1 MEIRTITSRTT
12 PLITETAKLQDKKYR
27 RRSGR
32 FFFEGRKLFLDAD
45 AAGIPLE
52 NLFVTED
59 FLAAHGEEL
68 QKYPVTVLP
77 PSVFEKISTE
87 KSPQGIIC
95 TAKHLDFLHKTV
107 TIYNNEDFRPDAG
120 RLLIAGMQDPGNLGT
135 VIRAGC
141 ALGADELI
149 LDGECADLYNPKTI
163 RAAMGAIF
171 RQKITVCSDLPETI
185 GRLRQMG
192 CRIYAA
198 ALGRN
203 SVRLDQL
210 SMDKNTCFII
220 GNEGHGL
227 SDAIIDAADGSVI
240 IPMRPGTESLNAA
253 SAASILLWHRCAMTG
268 LDF

>member
-1 MEIRTITSRTT
+1 MSDSRSDLYT
-12 PLITETAKLQDKKYR
+12 PDADGLLAVL
-27 RRSGR
+27 
-32 FFFEGRKLFLDAD
+32 RKLRS
-45 AAGIPLE
+45 
-52 NLFVTED
+52 
-59 FLAAHGEEL
+59 
-68 QKYPVTVLP
+68 
-77 PSVFEKISTE
+77 PS
-87 KSPQGIIC
+87 
-95 TAKHLDFLHKTV
+95 
-107 TIYNNEDFRPDAG
+107 
-120 RLLIAGMQDPGNLGT
+120 
-135 VIRAGC
+135 GC
-141 ALGADELI
+141 PWDRKQTRQSLVRH

-227 SDAIIDAADGSVI
+227 SDEVI
-240 IPMRPGTESLNAA
+240 EACTACVRIPMAGNTESLNAA
-253 SAASILLWHRCAMTG
+253 SAAVCILWESYRK
-268 LDF
+268 FR